1 MEHSLSAQV
10 ILQTIVYIEKAEVE
24 FLDFLKPDLC
34 DWLSEQLGFGIT
46 LQFLIFCTKLLR
58 PKNIKYNMNIIKFF
72 EY

>member
-34 DWLSEQLGFGIT
+34 DWLSEQLEFGII